1 MRAELKIKKDGVF
14 TTVKLHNT
22 LTFDH
27 RLDEELDGGSAA
39 AFISKSEEMAEFTEA
54 MLTLVDD
61 TGVRGKITN
70 WLTDE
75 EVDKL
80 KASAN
85 KLKEII
91 SQIKY

>member
-1 MRAELKIKKDGVF
+1 MMHGEYGVDD
-14 TTVKLHNT
+14 VCL
-22 LTFDH
+22 
-27 RLDEELDGGSAA
+27 SV
-39 AFISKSEEMAEFTEA
+39 
-54 MLTLVDD
+54 LTLVDD

-75 EVDKL
+75 EVLKL

-91 SQIKY
+91 SQIKF